1 MILKFKTIQTK
12 IKLIYLKITG
22 KLKKKNH
29 LIEVGKNNTK
39 KIKNILIIF
48 PVMEKSF
55 RVALYSFRS
64 LSKSKDINY
73 YYIINNV
80 YKHHFNLSGNI
91 FNLFHNKK
99 KVTIDE
105 TFYQE
110 RIINKDFD
118 IIIDLNDIFF
128 YDICYLINNMNSYYK
143 IGLNHEY
150 SDYFYNIQLKVD
162 VLENCYKK
170 IEEMIN

>member
-1 MILKFKTIQTK
+1 MEL
-12 IKLIYLKITG
+12 LIFHKKNFPLIFLRNGYFQQ
-22 KLKKKNH
+22 KKKQSLH
-29 LIEVGKNNTK
+29 FRT
-39 KIKNILIIF
+39 
-48 PVMEKSF
+48 SF
-55 RVALYSFRS
+55 SA
-64 LSKSKDINY
+64 
-73 YYIINNV
+73 V

-170 IEEMIN
+170 IEI